1 MRSMTDEGRRRP
13 WPRFHP
19 NAPTAHDEHNK
30 TESRPMT
37 ERPID
42 PDAVID
48 AMAPLLGLVIG
59 ESSRAPVKTH
69 LEIAARYAALLDEA
83 DLSDHEEPAPV
94 FTP

>member
-1 MRSMTDEGRRRP
+1 
-13 WPRFHP
+13 
-19 NAPTAHDEHNK
+19 
-30 TESRPMT
+30 
-37 ERPID
+37 
-42 PDAVID
+42 
-48 AMAPLLGLVIG
+48 MAPLLGLVVG

>member
-1 MRSMTDEGRRRP
+1 
-13 WPRFHP
+13 
-19 NAPTAHDEHNK
+19 
-30 TESRPMT
+30 MT
-37 ERPID
+37 ERPFD
-42 PDAVID
+42 PDAMID
-48 AMAPLLGLVIG
+48 AMAPLLGLVVS